1 MTRSIHA
8 GPQIIHNRSEFKL
21 QSQLARPVCVHSR
34 SRSSSN
40 SPVQVKRQDMSKTQ
54 AKAAAALAEV
64 NELPELVVFDLDYTL
79 WPFWC
84 EMYTTRDQPKLFP
97 EARSVL
103 EALKDKGVAMALAS
117 RTPTP
122 EVARAFLKKL
132 DLASGMFVSQQLIPA
147 ANGFDH
153 NSAQKDVR
161 HFPAI
166 QKETGIPYSK
176 MLFYDDED
184 RNVHRVSKLG
194 VTSILVSTREGVSV
208 KTLREGLQAYS
219 KQAS

>member
-1 MTRSIHA
+1 M
-8 GPQIIHNRSEFKL
+8 N
-21 QSQLARPVCVHSR
+21 
-34 SRSSSN
+34 
-40 SPVQVKRQDMSKTQ
+40 KTQ
-54 AKAAAALAEV
+54 TKAAAVVAEASK
-64 NELPELVVFDLDYTL
+64 LPELVVFDLDYTL

-84 EMYTTRDQPKLFP
+84 EMYTTKDEPKLYP

-103 EALKDKGVAMALAS
+103 EALKQKGVSMALAS

-122 EVARAFLKKL
+122 DVARAFLKKL
-132 DLASGMFVSQQLIPA
+132 DLASGVFVSQQLIPA

-153 NSAQKDVR
+153 NSAQKDIR

-184 RNVHRVSKLG
+184 RNVRRVAKLG
-194 VTSILVSTREGVSV
+194 VTSVLVSTREGVSV
-208 KTLREGLQAYS
+208 NTLRQGLQAYN
-219 KQAS
+219 KQAG